1 LPAAGRVFDN
11 RASVAARY
19 AHAFAS
25 NIMTEPFEKAGQDAA
40 AFQKMCLDNFS
51 KAIQAAFSFTPGS
64 APPEIMREVRTGIFR
79 ALSES
84 WDEYL
89 RSPQFLNTLRQW
101 TDNAISFRKV
111 SDELL
116 GRARNDLQ
124 APSRNDIDNVILAV
138 RHMEKRLLD
147 RLDELALQLAA
158 RDGQQPGRGPSQQS
172 QPNPPRR
179 AQPGTAKRRTRRK
192 AS

>member
-1 LPAAGRVFDN
+1 
-11 RASVAARY
+11 
-19 AHAFAS
+19 
-25 NIMTEPFEKAGQDAA
+25 MTEPFEKAGQDAA

-51 KAIQAAFSFTPGS
+51 KAIQAAFTFTPGS
-64 APPEIMREVRTGIFR
+64 APPEILRDIRTGIFR

-84 WDEYL
+84 WDEYM
-89 RSPQFLNTLRQW
+89 RSPQFLNTLKQW
-101 TDNAISFRKV
+101 TDNAIAFRKV
-111 SDELL
+111 SDEIL

-158 RDGQQPGRGPSQQS
+158 RDGQPPGAARGQPSKS
-172 QPNPPRR
+172 NPPPRTQ
-179 AQPGTAKRRTRRK
+179 AGTAKRRTRRK
-192 AS
+192 VS

>member
-1 LPAAGRVFDN
+1 
-11 RASVAARY
+11 
-19 AHAFAS
+19 
-25 NIMTEPFEKAGQDAA
+25 MTEPFEKAGQDAA

-51 KAIQAAFSFTPGS
+51 KAIQAAFTFTPGS
-64 APPEIMREVRTGIFR
+64 APPEILRDIRTGIFR

-84 WDEYL
+84 WDEYM
-89 RSPQFLNTLRQW
+89 RSPQFLNTLKQW
-101 TDNAISFRKV
+101 TDNAIAFRKV
-111 SDELL
+111 SDEIL

-158 RDGQQPGRGPSQQS
+158 RDGQQSAPAGGQPSKS
-172 QPNPPRR
+172 NPPPR
-179 AQPGTAKRRTRRK
+179 AQAGRAKRRTGRK
-192 AS
+192 VS